1 METRSKQHNKS
12 LIEITSIKKA
22 LKKNCKYAKDNCDY
36 CEEDYN
42 KIGKELILVVMWRE
56 EHFRDNQK
64 PFFTYDEHLFSL
76 ENFTKWINK
85 NNLKYF
91 IN

>member
-1 METRSKQHNKS
+1 METRSKQHNKY

-22 LKKNCKYAKDNCDY
+22 IKKDCKYIKGNCEF

-56 EHFRDNQK
+56 KNYRDNEE
-64 PFFTYDEHLFSL
+64 PFFTYAEHLFTL
-76 ENFTKWINK
+76 ENFTRWINK

-91 IN
+91 N